1 MKKENEIIEKTQ
13 LMQNNKKCIFVSIVG
28 EPNAGK
34 STLLNILI
42 NKKVSIVSPK
52 IQTTRRQIRGIT
64 EINDTQIVFTDT
76 PGFFHKSSS
85 PLEKVIYSNFKNS
98 YKDSDLII
106 LVIDSTSKNIEN
118 SIKFVERLE
127 VSRIPL
133 VVIINKVDIAK
144 KESILKIAET
154 LSCYDFIKQIF
165 MISALKSDGID
176 DVKNF
181 ILSQAYESPWFYPE
195 NTFSDAPLEFQ
206 LSEIT
211 REKIFYN
218 LEKELPYNIY
228 VETESVHHTEK
239 KAKIFQSIVVMKD
252 SQKGIV
258 LGKCGN
264 MIKKIKYESINDM
277 KNLLNKKIELTL
289 FVKVKEK
296 WTEKK
301 AHLQNAGI
309 ID

>member
-1 MKKENEIIEKTQ
+1 ME
-13 LMQNNKKCIFVSIVG
+13 NKKSIFVSIVG

-34 STLLNILI
+34 STLLNSLM

-52 IQTTRRQIRGIT
+52 AQTTRRQVNGIT
-64 EINDTQIVFTDT
+64 EIGNTQIVFTDT
-76 PGFFHKSSS
+76 PGFFDSRKIKSN
-85 PLEKVIYSNFKNS
+85 LEKTILTNFKKS
-98 YKDSDLII
+98 YKDSDLIV
-106 LVIDSTSKNIEN
+106 LMIDSTSKNIN
-118 SIKFVERLE
+118 SSVKFIERHAKHKT
-127 VSRIPL
+127 PL
-133 VVIINKVDIAK
+133 VVIINKVDIADK
-144 KESILKIAET
+144 SNILKIAEI
-154 LSCYDFIKQIF
+154 LSQYDYIKQVF
-165 MISALKSDGID
+165 MVSALTLDGVQ

-181 ILSQAYESPWFYPE
+181 ILDQAYESPWFYDKD
-195 NTFSDAPLEFQ
+195 TFTNASLDFQ

-218 LEKELPYNIY
+218 LDKELPYSIY
-228 VETESVHHTEK
+228 VETESTHLTEK

-258 LGKCGN
+258 LGKN
-264 MIKKIKYESINDM
+264 ASMIKKIKYAAIEDM
-277 KNLLNKKIELTL
+277 KALLNKKIELKL

-309 ID
+309 VN